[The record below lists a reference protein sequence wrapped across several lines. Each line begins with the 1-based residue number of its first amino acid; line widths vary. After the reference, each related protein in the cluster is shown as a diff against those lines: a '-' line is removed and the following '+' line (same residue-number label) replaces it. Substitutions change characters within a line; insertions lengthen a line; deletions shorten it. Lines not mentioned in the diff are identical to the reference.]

1 MIHFCKIGVAMKN
14 YYSIYKV
21 GDNWII
27 KSSNNI
33 SQIKNKKF
41 RTQKEAIAIAK
52 TFIKDGG
59 VIAVHTSNG
68 EVRDVISQSNN
79 TWGIKKANSAS
90 TKISKQ
96 SVFKT
101 LASNIEKNKA

>member
-1 MIHFCKIGVAMKN
+1 MKN

>member
-1 MIHFCKIGVAMKN
+1 MFHFCKIGVAMKN
-14 YYSIYKV
+14 YYSIYKD

-33 SQIKNKKF
+33 SQIKNQKF
-41 RTQKEAIAIAK
+41 RTQKEAIATAK

-59 VIAVHTSNG
+59 IIAVHTSNG
-68 EVRDVISQSNN
+68 EVRDVISQSNSN
-79 TWGIKKANSAS
+79 WGIRKANSAS
-90 TKISKQ
+90 TKINKQ

-101 LASNIEKNKA
+101 LASNIEKHKA